1 MNKSQIQWN
10 GLLKRA
16 SFAMLLIAFLPAS
29 HACNKKTA
37 EVSRFQPDSGNISA
51 ENKTPPADCMSIY
64 LEEEKI
70 GWLKNSMIE
79 SQGGWKIVQSG
90 NVGIIVQGQKR
101 NIVTSGT
108 TITDRSFLTMSFSMK
123 ITSEGSLINVDGRA
137 HANDVVVY
145 VDTGKDNKRL
155 FFPLKTDFVTD
166 LNIDRYIV
174 AKKMEKGEKI
184 ELEMFE
190 PELLAVVLVKVE
202 FEGVKNI
209 EIDGNEVQALG
220 YTKIIGGAK
229 FNTFVDSRG
238 MILKEEGPLGITII
252 ADKGNCDKG
261 VLSGTRDLI
270 ELASIKAERSI
281 HDPEGITF
289 LKVGLSGIDHKNYN
303 MESGRQTYS
312 NGILEIKKERP
323 ARNGGKLADTAKSI
337 KSVYLKPAALME
349 SDSPDIR
356 NLAKSVVGDEQT
368 VIGAVGRINSYLFSK
383 IKKTNIIGSSDAIET
398 MKRME
403 GDCTEHAY
411 LFVAM
416 ARSLG
421 IPARVIAGVAYR
433 NGRFYYH
440 AWAEVYDLGWI
451 SVDPT
456 WGQLPADATHIKFVE
471 GNGDEFAKIMGLI
484 GNLKIQVLDWK

>member
-1 MNKSQIQWN
+1 MRLYD
-10 GLLKRA
+10 LLKKA
-16 SFAMLLIAFLPAS
+16 FFAMLFIVFLPVS
-29 HACNKKTA
+29 HACDKKIPA
-37 EVSRFQPDSGNISA
+37 AAGRFQPDGGNVSTIES
-51 ENKTPPADCMSIY
+51 KPPLTECLSIY
-64 LEEEKI
+64 LEKEKI

-79 SQGGWKIVQSG
+79 SQGGWKIFQTG

-101 NIVTSGT
+101 NIVTSGII
-108 TITDRSFLTMSFSMK
+108 ITDRSFLTVSFSMK
-123 ITSEGSLINVDGRA
+123 ITSEGSLINLDGRA
-137 HANDVVVY
+137 HANDVLVY

-155 FFPLKTDFVTD
+155 FFPLKMDFVTD
-166 LNIDRYIV
+166 LNIDRYIF
-174 AKKMEKGEKI
+174 ARKMEKGEKA

-190 PELLAVVLVKVE
+190 PELLAIVPVKVE
-202 FEGVKNI
+202 FEGAKNI

-238 MILKEEGPLGITII
+238 RILKEEGPLGITIL
-252 ADKGNCDKG
+252 ADNDRCDEG
-261 VLSGTRDLI
+261 INSGTQDLI
-270 ELASIKAERSI
+270 EMASIKADR
-281 HDPEGITF
+281 GIPNPGSLTM
-289 LKVGLSGIDHKNYN
+289 LKVNITGIDHKNYVL
-303 MESGRQTYS
+303 ESGRQAYN
-312 NGILEIKKERP
+312 NGILEIKKEHP
-323 ARNGGKLADTAKSI
+323 ARNGGKLFDTAKSI
-337 KSVYLKPAALME
+337 KSVYLKPAPLIE

-356 NLAKSVVGDEQT
+356 KFARSVVGDEQT
-368 VIGAVGRINSYLFSK
+368 VFGAVGRINSYLFTK
-383 IKKTNIIGSSDAIET
+383 MKKTNVIGSSDALDT

-421 IPARVIAGVAYR
+421 IPAKVTAGVAYKD
-433 NGRFYYH
+433 GRFYYH

-456 WGQLPADATHIKFVE
+456 WGQLPADVTHIKFIE

-484 GNLKIQVLDWK
+484 GNLKIQILGWK